1 MGLFP
6 LVIIASAALIAVVAV
21 FVFALLRANKSTS
34 ELERRL
40 GVAEERAARTTLA
53 ELSLRE
59 SNEKC
64 DRLIQEKAVV
74 EREHAATRETLATC
88 SEALAQTKRQE
99 AEKIALLTDAKERL
113 SEQFKVL
120 AEEVLGRHGQTFKAQ
135 NKEQLDGLLAPLKQQ
150 LSQFQQGLQ
159 ATHVETTKAR
169 ASLAEQ
175 IRALVSNN
183 QTMTT
188 ETRNLTQALKG
199 GSQTQGAW
207 GEMILSTILERS
219 GLREGE
225 EYVTQES
232 HSTEEGARLR
242 PDVVV
247 NLPDRKRMVIDSKVS
262 LNAFTDFVNEV
273 EPEAKNAHLT
283 RHLASVRAHIKEL
296 GAKKYQQL
304 DASGL
309 DYVLMFVPI
318 EGALV
323 AALQADPGLT
333 GYAAELN
340 VALCTP
346 TTLMIALRTVA
357 NVWNVERRNRN
368 AEAIADRAGKLYD
381 KFVGFV
387 ADLEAVGTQMDRA
400 RSTYDGA
407 MRKLSTGGGN
417 LVRQVQMLEEL
428 GAKTSKSL
436 DSELVEASAF
446 SEPAVLAEDTD
457 DVA

>member
-6 LVIIASAALIAVVAV
+6 LVVIVSAAAVAVVVV
-21 FVFALLRANKSTS
+21 FVLALLRANRAVA

-40 GVAEERAARTTLA
+40 GVAEERAART
-53 ELSLRE
+53 SLLETALRDA
-59 SNEKC
+59 NEKC
-64 DRLIQEKAVV
+64 ERLRVEKQAV
-74 EREHAATRETLATC
+74 EREHAATRESLATHT
-88 SEALAQTKRQE
+88 EALSQVRRQE

-150 LSQFQQGLQ
+150 LAQFQQGLQ
-159 ATHVETTKAR
+159 ATHIETAKDR

-183 QTMTT
+183 QAMTT
-188 ETRNLTQALKG
+188 EARNLTQALKG

-232 HSTEEGARLR
+232 HSTEDGARLR

-262 LNAFTDFVNEV
+262 LNAFTDFVNEAD
-273 EPEAKNAHLT
+273 PAAKSAHLS
-283 RHLASVRAHIKEL
+283 RHLVSVRAHIKEL
-296 GAKKYQQL
+296 SAKKYQQL

-387 ADLEAVGTQMDRA
+387 ADLQAVGSQIDRT
-400 RSTYDGA
+400 RTTYDGA

-417 LVRQVQMLEEL
+417 LVRQVKMLEEL

-436 DSELVEASAF
+436 DSELVEASGFA
-446 SEPAVLAEDTD
+446 LAEDTE

>member
-1 MGLFP
+1 MGLLP
-6 LVIIASAALIAVVAV
+6 LVIVVSAAAVAVVAV
-21 FVFALLRANKSTS
+21 FVFALLRSHGAKS

-40 GVAEERAARTTLA
+40 GVAEERAART
-53 ELSLRE
+53 SLVETALRDA
-59 SNEKC
+59 NEKC
-64 DRLIQEKAVV
+64 ERFRHEKEAA

-88 SEALAQTKRQE
+88 TEALSQTRRQE

-113 SEQFKVL
+113 TEQFKVL
-120 AEEVLGRHGQTFKAQ
+120 AEEVLGRHGETFKTQ

-150 LSQFQQGLQ
+150 LSQFQQGLE
-159 ATHVETTKAR
+159 ATHLETTKAR

-183 QTMTT
+183 QTMTA

-207 GEMILSTILERS
+207 GEMVLATILERS
-219 GLREGE
+219 GLRDGE

-232 HSTEEGARLR
+232 HSTEDGGRLR

-247 NLPDRKRMVIDSKVS
+247 NLPDHKRMVIDSKVS
-262 LNAFTDFVNEV
+262 LNAFTDFVNEAD
-273 EPEAKNAHLT
+273 PEAKGAHLT

-296 GAKKYQQL
+296 SAKKYQQL

-387 ADLEAVGTQMDRA
+387 DDLKAVGAQIDRS
-400 RSTYDGA
+400 RTTYDGA

-417 LVRQVQMLEEL
+417 LVRQVKMLEEL

-436 DSELVEASAF
+436 DPELVEAAGL
-446 SEPAVLAEDTD
+446 ALAEDAE